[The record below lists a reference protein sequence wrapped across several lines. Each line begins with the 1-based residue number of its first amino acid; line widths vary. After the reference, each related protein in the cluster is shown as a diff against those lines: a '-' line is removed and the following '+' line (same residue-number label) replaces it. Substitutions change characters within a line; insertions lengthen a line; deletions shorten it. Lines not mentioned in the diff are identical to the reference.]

1 MTRVHSWAIP
11 FLLTAAW
18 TGAAGAADTTTA
30 VATTLE
36 KATQALADA
45 VAPGQRAV
53 WEQYTDPDFVYVTED
68 NEVKTRDTML
78 AELQPLPPGYT
89 GSLKV
94 EEFRCSSFG
103 AFAVTTYILDEHETI
118 EGHALHARYRSSDTW
133 RATDGGWRLVATQVY
148 AVQQD
153 PERTTLPADRLAE
166 YAGWYALSA
175 STRQEITRR
184 RRSSRG
190 AARRPG
196 AAGTAARERRR
207 VLHARPAA
215 HAAHLHAR
223 RRRPRERLRRP
234 ARRHGSRVDAGRGAG
249 ARSLTRG
256 PREPQPRCGRNTRSN
271 SGFQLWPPSREVSAC
286 SRTPSV
292 AGHHAARICTR

>member
-18 TGAAGAADTTTA
+18 TGAAGAADTTAA

-133 RATDGGWRLVATQVY
+133 RATDAGWRLVATQVY

-166 YAGWYALSA
+166 YTGWYALSA
-175 STRQEITRR
+175 STRQQITVDGDHLLAQRAGRAPQLLLPESGDVFFTPGRPRTRR
-184 RRSSRG
+184 IFTRG
-190 AARRPG
+190 ADGRVNGFADRRE
-196 AAGTAARERRR
+196 GTDLAWTR
-207 VLHARPAA
+207 VETPA
-215 HAAHLHAR
+215 
-223 RRRPRERLRRP
+223 P
-234 ARRHGSRVDAGRGAG
+234 AR
-249 ARSLTRG
+249 
-256 PREPQPRCGRNTRSN
+256 
-271 SGFQLWPPSREVSAC
+271 
-286 SRTPSV
+286 
-292 AGHHAARICTR
+292 